1 MEFEASDWKFEE
13 FVVVGGG
20 SKHFI
25 WACNCCGS
33 EFRVGFVGFPG
44 QVATLLLNPKKE
56 KDLDQK

>member
-1 MEFEASDWKFEE
+1 MEFEASDWKFEA
-13 FVVVGGG
+13 
-20 SKHFI
+20 

-44 QVATLLLNPKKE
+44 PVATLLLNPKKE